1 VVSKFAWFSTLYRQV
16 QILAGH
22 GVHLDRSTLAGWVKR
37 TAWWLKGLYELQLRT
52 IHAAPLFFCD
62 ETRMP
67 VLDPGRGRTKTCQFW
82 AHAVDDR
89 PWGGPSPPAVA
100 YVFAD
105 GRGKGE
111 IAAQL
116 IDYAGI
122 LRGRLDQSGSPSVW
136 PTRGASSCG
145 QCVQHFIF
153 YLVRP
158 DPKAAHGPP
167 YGLADFSFFS
177 MRLN

>member
-1 VVSKFAWFSTLYRQV
+1 MASTALVTHVVVAKFAWFSTLYRQV
-16 QILAGH
+16 QILSGH

-37 TAWWLKGLYELQLRT
+37 AAWWLKGLYELQLR
-52 IHAAPLFFCD
+52 LFFCD
-62 ETRMP
+62 ETRMR

-116 IDYAGI
+116 VDYAGI
-122 LRGRLDQSGSPSVW
+122 LQVDGYVAYKSLAKDARPAGTIRLAFCLAHARRKFV
-136 PTRGASSCG
+136 A
-145 QCVQHFIF
+145 V
-153 YLVRP
+153 Y
-158 DPKAAHGPP
+158 KATKAT
-167 YGLADFSFFS
+167 
-177 MRLN
+177 